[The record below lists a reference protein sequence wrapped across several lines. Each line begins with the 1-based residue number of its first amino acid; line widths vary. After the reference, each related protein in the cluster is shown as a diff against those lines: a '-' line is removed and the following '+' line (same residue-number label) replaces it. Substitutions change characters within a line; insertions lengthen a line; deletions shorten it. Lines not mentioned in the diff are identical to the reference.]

1 MGPIVPPLADPSLS
15 ALFSRRVARG
25 STGHHP
31 GGTNGLF
38 RAHHGAADNR
48 GMRGVVAATAVLG
61 VLAVGG
67 LPAAALVVAA
77 EETGTPDA
85 AVAQERTGP
94 PPWANGQA
102 RGHDKDKGGAAED
115 KGGAAKDKAPRATK
129 PTDDAKREGAQR
141 GRREGP
147 PPGWGRHHQGRSPH
161 GWAVREWARCLAGAA
176 EELPE
181 GRRLDPHAA
190 CGGKPEPPGHAK
202 R

>member
-1 MGPIVPPLADPSLS
+1 
-15 ALFSRRVARG
+15 
-25 STGHHP
+25 
-31 GGTNGLF
+31 
-38 RAHHGAADNR
+38 
-48 GMRGVVAATAVLG
+48 MRGVVAATAVLG
-61 VLAVGG
+61 VLTVGG

-77 EETGTPDA
+77 EETRTPDA

-102 RGHDKDKGGAAED
+102 RGHDED
-115 KGGAAKDKAPRATK
+115 KGKAGQDEAPRATR
-129 PTDDAKREGAQR
+129 PENDEKREGAQR
-141 GRREGP
+141 GRRDGP

-176 EELPE
+176 AELPE
-181 GRRLDPHAA
+181 GQRLDPHGS